1 MCLIKDEAAAMNQL
15 TIKNL
20 TVRSE
25 NRLLVQSIDLK
36 VEKREI
42 LAVVGKSGSGK
53 TITFK
58 SATGVLKSDKFQVT
72 GEIIWNDK
80 LYTPYQ
86 MEKFLGKEISYVMQN
101 PMTAFN
107 PVLTIKSHCRET
119 LVQHLKVHKKEAD
132 QIIKE
137 WFNKFGLKDGDRILE
152 SYSYELSGG
161 MLQRVMLA
169 LAMAVGS
176 KMIIADEPTTALDT
190 ITQKE
195 IISEF
200 ERINKEYGITI
211 VFISHDFA
219 ILSQIANHIVVIS
232 DGRIIE
238 YGETE
243 NIFKKP
249 KSELT
254 RKMLEELIENDY
266 NY

>member
-1 MCLIKDEAAAMNQL
+1 MDQL
-15 TIKNL
+15 AIKNL
-20 TVRSE
+20 VVKSE
-25 NRLLVQSIDLK
+25 KKLLAKAINLK
-36 VEKREI
+36 VEEGEI

-58 SATGVLKSDKFQVT
+58 GATGLLSSEKFQVT

-80 LYTPYQ
+80 VYTPKKMQ
-86 MEKFLGKEISYVMQN
+86 KFLGKEISYVMQN

-107 PVLTIKSHCRET
+107 PVFTIRSHCRET
-119 LVQHLKVHKKEAD
+119 LVHHLKVYKKEAD
-132 QIIKE
+132 QIMKE
-137 WFNKFGLKDGDRILE
+137 WFNKFGLKDGDRVLE
-152 SYSYELSGG
+152 SYCYELSGG
-161 MLQRVMLA
+161 MLQRIMLA

-200 ERINKEYGITI
+200 ERLNKEYGITI

-219 ILSQIANHIVVIS
+219 ILSQIAKHMVVIS

-238 YGETE
+238 YGKTE
-243 NIFKKP
+243 DVLMEP
-249 KSELT
+249 QSELT
-254 RKMLEELIENDY
+254 KRMLKELIENDY